1 MFFVLLRF
9 VGYSGGLLGRGVLRL
24 PTQEEAHTFPQDLC
38 ARQAHDGIVEHGSQG
53 DAREE
58 QQPGIGK
65 RGGDPSRGGHDGS
78 CGHAEGDDVAQEEHQ
93 AIADEAASEQEPD
106 KGPDDIDGDG
116 THDHRADAEGI
127 EHDHGDDLEQ
137 AQRDGASEIDARA
150 ALTDDEVGEQ
160 GGDGQEGAANA
171 EYFEVGR
178 ALEPF
183 LRERDEDKLAGDQ
196 TETEHEG
203 EGEEGREAHQL
214 AEGSELAR
222 GIVAQIDHHGLGDG
236 AEHALQEIDDLRV
249 PLVGLV
255 VVARGTGGEIV
266 AQQDVEHVVVDLED
280 DGRGQDLATEPE
292 HASDGLGVEPQRRAP
307 TGDAPVEDGVEEDV
321 GVGLRGQ
328 RPVAEALP
336 RHDGSDHRGGEHGGD
351 IGLRALLHQQPLL
364 HQGRLHH
371 TRGREHKRQE
381 GVAAEGGQPR
391 LMIVAGDER
400 GQEEE
405 EEVARGCHGDVEPED
420 TVALAV
426 RGLVEVDDGA
436 SQSRLLEGIGD
447 DAEDGDHGDH
457 AIVARR
463 EKAAQDD
470 SEDESYELHSA
481 IVYRAPEE
489 AARRLFL

>member
-1 MFFVLLRF
+1 M
-9 VGYSGGLLGRGVLRL
+9 
-24 PTQEEAHTFPQDLC
+24 
-38 ARQAHDGIVEHGSQG
+38 
-53 DAREE
+53 
-58 QQPGIGK
+58 
-65 RGGDPSRGGHDGS
+65 
-78 CGHAEGDDVAQEEHQ
+78 
-93 AIADEAASEQEPD
+93 
-106 KGPDDIDGDG
+106 
-116 THDHRADAEGI
+116 
-127 EHDHGDDLEQ
+127 
-137 AQRDGASEIDARA
+137 
-150 ALTDDEVGEQ
+150 
-160 GGDGQEGAANA
+160 
-171 EYFEVGR
+171 
-178 ALEPF
+178 
-183 LRERDEDKLAGDQ
+183 
-196 TETEHEG
+196 
-203 EGEEGREAHQL
+203 
-214 AEGSELAR
+214 
-222 GIVAQIDHHGLGDG
+222 GDG

-280 DGRGQDLATEPE
+280 DGRGQNLATEPE
-292 HASDGLGVEPQRRAP
+292 HAPHGLGVETQRRAP
-307 TGDAPVEDGVEEDV
+307 TGYAPVEDGVEEDI

-371 TRGREHKRQE
+371 ARGREHKRQE

-391 LMIVAGDER
+391 LMVVAGDER

-405 EEVARGCHGDVEPED
+405 EEIAGGCHGDVEPED

-436 SQSRLLEGIGD
+436 SQPRLLKSIGD

-481 IVYRAPEE
+481 IVYRAPEQ